1 MERQNKKNCL
11 FGLIGPGAVGKT
23 DLSRH
28 MREKHGFFY
37 IPSTTTR
44 PPRKGNLAEYQH
56 ITLEAFEK
64 HIKNRELLE
73 YTSFGGHY
81 YGKLKKD
88 VEKFLQKGD
97 CVLTLTVD
105 RVKKLKKTY
114 KHIKIICVLTEDP
127 ILKNVKKR
135 LIKRGHDKEYI
146 RNRIKIICVLTEDPI
161 LKNVKKRLI
170 KRGHDK
176 EYIRNRIKI
185 TGEELDYIKTLKKEK
200 LIDHF
205 VKTID
210 ADYNHALR
218 EIDKIIEHHRN
229 N

>member
-146 RNRIKIICVLTEDPI
+146 RNRIKI
-161 LKNVKKRLI
+161 
-170 KRGHDK
+170 
-176 EYIRNRIKI
+176 

>member
-127 ILKNVKKR
+127 ILKN
-135 LIKRGHDKEYI
+135 I
-146 RNRIKIICVLTEDPI
+146 
-161 LKNVKKRLI
+161 KKRLI

>member
-44 PPRKGNLAEYQH
+44 HPRKGNLAEYQH

-146 RNRIKIICVLTEDPI
+146 RNRIKI
-161 LKNVKKRLI
+161 
-170 KRGHDK
+170 
-176 EYIRNRIKI
+176 

>member
-146 RNRIKIICVLTEDPI
+146 RNRIKITE
-161 LKNVKKRLI
+161 K
-170 KRGHDK
+170 
-176 EYIRNRIKI
+176 
-185 TGEELDYIKTLKKEK
+185 ELDYIKTLKKEK

>member
-127 ILKNVKKR
+127 ILKN
-135 LIKRGHDKEYI
+135 I
-146 RNRIKIICVLTEDPI
+146 
-161 LKNVKKRLI
+161 KKRLI

-185 TGEELDYIKTLKKEK
+185 TEKELDYIKTLKKEK

>member
-135 LIKRGHDKEYI
+135 LIKRGH
-146 RNRIKIICVLTEDPI
+146 N
-161 LKNVKKRLI
+161 
-170 KRGHDK
+170 K

-185 TGEELDYIKTLKKEK
+185 TEKELDYIKTLKKEK